1 MEGRRVALLVA
12 TDRYQDT
19 GLSRLAAPAG
29 DARKLAAVL
38 GDSAIAGFE
47 VMRLYNRPNAEVG
60 KAIGNFYRNRKRD
73 DLTLLYFT
81 GHGIK
86 DDYGQL
92 YLAMTDTD
100 RDNLPFTGL
109 RGEQIRMAMEGCRSR
124 QNVLVLDCC
133 YAGAFPGGSGVKGDT
148 AVHALEQ
155 LSGRG
160 SVVLTSSDATQYSFE
175 GDQLTETGATSPG
188 SGPSSLFTRFLVE
201 GLSTGRA
208 DLDGDGNITLD
219 ELYSYVHD
227 RVTEEQPQ
235 QRPKKKEDVE
245 GRILFAWNIHWTLP
259 PHISNALS
267 SPYAVA
273 KLTALEELRGRYNSG
288 NTIVQQRILETVREL
303 AEDDSKQ
310 VSNAAHQF
318 LSAVIEA
325 EEKARREAEE
335 KARQEAEAKARQEA
349 EAKARQ
355 EAIHGEAVTTS
366 QVGEDAII
374 TAPTV
379 ASAAEAP
386 KHTPGA
392 EAAEH
397 QVAADGEAPTGSKE
411 SEVSKRRKRTI
422 LKRTRKSPPTAP
434 ATPDATKLPNE
445 PVELPPAKRRKR
457 LSRRA
462 LIVIGSAS
470 ILALILIIRII
481 VIIISGPAL
490 NSLLL
495 PTAGTIFR
503 DNFSSEVYGWLP
515 VASGK
520 GSGAYYGNGVYHTY
534 AAAGGS
540 VLSSPKKASNVYP
553 SAPSNI
559 LVGVDARVLPGP
571 ARLIYS
577 YYVACRTSGPNGYEF
592 TVLGTGH
599 NVIITIEKLSTNGS
613 SPKFLTNAA
622 PTINPNSDNLL
633 QAQCTNVQGG
643 RGVQL
648 VFSVNGTAV
657 AAATDTHN
665 PLRTGSVG
673 VGMLNFNDTPVHVDF
688 NNFVVKQV
696 DGTGG

>member
-1 MEGRRVALLVA
+1 M
-12 TDRYQDT
+12 
-19 GLSRLAAPAG
+19 
-29 DARKLAAVL
+29 
-38 GDSAIAGFE
+38 
-47 VMRLYNRPNAEVG
+47 
-60 KAIGNFYRNRKRD
+60 
-73 DLTLLYFT
+73 
-81 GHGIK
+81 
-86 DDYGQL
+86 
-92 YLAMTDTD
+92 
-100 RDNLPFTGL
+100 
-109 RGEQIRMAMEGCRSR
+109 
-124 QNVLVLDCC
+124 
-133 YAGAFPGGSGVKGDT
+133 
-148 AVHALEQ
+148 
-155 LSGRG
+155 
-160 SVVLTSSDATQYSFE
+160 
-175 GDQLTETGATSPG
+175 
-188 SGPSSLFTRFLVE
+188 
-201 GLSTGRA
+201 
-208 DLDGDGNITLD
+208 
-219 ELYSYVHD
+219 
-227 RVTEEQPQ
+227 
-235 QRPKKKEDVE
+235 
-245 GRILFAWNIHWTLP
+245 
-259 PHISNALS
+259 
-267 SPYAVA
+267 
-273 KLTALEELRGRYNSG
+273 
-288 NTIVQQRILETVREL
+288 
-303 AEDDSKQ
+303 
-310 VSNAAHQF
+310 
-318 LSAVIEA
+318 
-325 EEKARREAEE
+325 
-335 KARQEAEAKARQEA
+335 
-349 EAKARQ
+349 
-355 EAIHGEAVTTS
+355 TTS

>member
-335 KARQEAEAKARQEA
+335 KARQEA